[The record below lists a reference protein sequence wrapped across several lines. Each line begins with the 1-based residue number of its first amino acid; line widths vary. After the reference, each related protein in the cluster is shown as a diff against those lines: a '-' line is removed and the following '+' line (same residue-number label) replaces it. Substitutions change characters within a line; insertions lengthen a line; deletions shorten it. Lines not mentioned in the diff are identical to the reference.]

1 MLLRTK
7 YKLRLILIILI
18 QSSQLIGQS
27 SDEKTSSVIESSNL
41 IGKTISLSNE
51 TNYNYLISVIFKEN
65 YGATKKTGI
74 AKFPSDKFSDYPEIA
89 VLLEKNFIINDTIED
104 YYFIA
109 KNGISDRVVI
119 KFNGALLQNTN
130 NQKDF
135 NEIRGSRHYTGR
147 FSEFIIP
154 KSIIINGVNTVQIFV
169 LKTSLSPIFHGDIYL
184 KKNDSELKDL
194 ESKEINLNGDWTYT
208 VYSENLSNFKT
219 GGLDANV
226 TSVFPNYD
234 FNEEKFASS
243 SFDDNDWSTTDF
255 PNSFA
260 LIFSRQQI
268 DGAVWFRKKI
278 NFTEK
283 PKEDY
288 LFEVL
293 DGIDDVDFLYVN
305 GQLVGSTNC
314 YNCPRRYKI
323 PKEYMQKENIFTLLI
338 IDNYGLGGLTGPI
351 KIKTSKQS
359 IDISKG
365 WKFKLIF
372 DIKKIHFIE
381 IYKEISNPFE
391 SNNYSFIDFNGNA
404 IQKLKV
410 AEMMGIKIGKD
421 YETPFY
427 LLLLITLILI
437 IVSAIFIYRNF
448 TYKSNKK
455 ENQTNFSPNDN
466 ILSSR
471 ILIRSGRSDHNIEV
485 NSISLIEAKKDY
497 VKIFTTDNSYLVRNN
512 LKVFLEQLPENIL
525 VRVNKSQAININQID
540 RIKKNIVYS
549 KNDSSFK
556 IGQSYTKKVN
566 QILK

>member
-1 MLLRTK
+1 
-7 YKLRLILIILI
+7 
-18 QSSQLIGQS
+18 
-27 SDEKTSSVIESSNL
+27 
-41 IGKTISLSNE
+41 
-51 TNYNYLISVIFKEN
+51 
-65 YGATKKTGI
+65 
-74 AKFPSDKFSDYPEIA
+74 
-89 VLLEKNFIINDTIED
+89 
-104 YYFIA
+104 
-109 KNGISDRVVI
+109 
-119 KFNGALLQNTN
+119 
-130 NQKDF
+130 
-135 NEIRGSRHYTGR
+135 
-147 FSEFIIP
+147 
-154 KSIIINGVNTVQIFV
+154 V
-169 LKTSLSPIFHGDIYL
+169 LKTTFTPIFHGDIYL

-219 GGLDANV
+219 GGVDANV
-226 TSVFPNYD
+226 TSVFTNYD

-293 DGIDDVDFLYVN
+293 DGIDDADFLYVN

-391 SNNYSFIDFNGNA
+391 SGNYSFIDFNGNA

-410 AEMMGIKIGKD
+410 AEMMGIKIDKD

-455 ENQTNFSPNDN
+455 ENQTNFRPNDN
-466 ILSSR
+466 ILSRR

-497 VKIFTTDNSYLVRNN
+497 VKILTTDNSYLVRNN
-512 LKVFLEQLPENIL
+512 LKVFLEQLPTNIII
-525 VRVNKSQAININQID
+525 RINKSQAININQID

>member
-1 MLLRTK
+1 MLLKTK
-7 YKLRLILIILI
+7 HKLLLILIILI
-18 QSSQLIGQS
+18 QTSQLIGQS
-27 SDEKTSSVIESSNL
+27 SDEKNSSVIES
-41 IGKTISLSNE
+41 SNE

-89 VLLEKNFIINDTIED
+89 VLLEKNFIINDTISD

-119 KFNGALLQNTN
+119 KFNDVLLQNTN

-135 NEIRGSRHYTGR
+135 KEVGESSYYTGR

-154 KSIIINGVNTVQIFV
+154 KSIIINGVNTLQIFV
-169 LKTSLSPIFHGDIYL
+169 LKTTFTPIFHGDVYL

-219 GGLDANV
+219 GGVDANV

-338 IDNYGLGGLTGPI
+338 IDNYGLGGLSGPI

-391 SNNYSFIDFNGNA
+391 SSNYSFIDFNGNA
-404 IQKLKV
+404 IQKSKV
-410 AEMMGIKIGKD
+410 AEMMGIKIDKD
-421 YETPFY
+421 YEKPFY
-427 LLLLITLILI
+427 PILLITLLLI
-437 IVSAIFIYRNF
+437 IVSAILIYRNF
-448 TYKSNKK
+448 TYKLNKK
-455 ENQTNFSPNDN
+455 EDQTNFSSNDN

-485 NSISLIEAKKDY
+485 NRISLIEAKKDY
-497 VKIFTTDNSYLVRNN
+497 VKILTNDNSYLVRNN
-512 LKVFLEQLPENIL
+512 LKVFLEQLPSNIL
-525 VRVNKSQAININQID
+525 IRINKSQAININQID
-540 RIKKNIVYS
+540 RIKKNIVYT
-549 KNDSSFK
+549 KNDISFK
-556 IGQSYTKKVN
+556 IGKSYMKKVN

>member
-41 IGKTISLSNE
+41 IGKTISFSNE

-89 VLLEKNFIINDTIED
+89 VLLEKNFIINDTIKD

-119 KFNGALLQNTN
+119 KLNDVLLQNTN

-135 NEIRGSRHYTGR
+135 KEVGESSYHTGR
-147 FSEFIIP
+147 FSEFVIP
-154 KSIIINGVNTVQIFV
+154 KSIIINGVNTLQIFV
-169 LKTSLSPIFHGDIYL
+169 LKTTSTPIFHGDIYL

-293 DGIDDVDFLYVN
+293 DGIDDVDFLFVN

-338 IDNYGLGGLTGPI
+338 IDNYGLGGLSGPI

-391 SNNYSFIDFNGNA
+391 SSNYSFIDFNGNA
-404 IQKLKV
+404 IQNSKV

-448 TYKSNKK
+448 TYKLNKK
-455 ENQTNFSPNDN
+455 EDQTNFSSNDN
-466 ILSSR
+466 TLSSR
-471 ILIRSGRSDHNIEV
+471 ILIRSGRTDHNIEI

-497 VKIFTTDNSYLVRNN
+497 VKISTTDNSYLVRNN

-525 VRVNKSQAININQID
+525 IRINKSQAININQID
-540 RIKKNIVYS
+540 RIKKNIIYT
-549 KNDSSFK
+549 KNDISFK
-556 IGQSYTKKVN
+556 IGKSYTKTVN
-566 QILK
+566 QLLK